1 MKLFFAAVLS
11 GAALAT
17 SISSQAFAQVE
28 SREGIY
34 LQNQILELKHQLQAL
49 QSQGG
54 GSALGAASQ
63 EKGGGGASPDLV
75 PELLDRISVL
85 EDQVRVLRGQVEE
98 LSHTVDRQGQEL
110 GKRID
115 DLKFQVEGGASSG
128 SAAPAGAATK
138 EGGVSPTSPPPTP
151 LGVVGSGP
159 GKTEKPAPKTPEQ
172 LLAES
177 QAALDRHDYATA
189 EKSARAALTRSRGEA
204 ATKAQYLMAEALAG
218 QKNYQ
223 QAALAF
229 DDAYNRARTG
239 PFAPPSLLGLAD
251 SLLNINAKPA
261 ACATLNKLR
270 AEFPNLKGELR
281 QRMAALRERAGC
293 H

>member
-11 GAALAT
+11 GAALAI
-17 SISSQAFAQVE
+17 SLSSQAFAQVE

-34 LQNQILELKHQLQAL
+34 LQNQILELKHQLQML

-54 GSALGAASQ
+54 GSALGAGSQ
-63 EKGGGGASPDLV
+63 EKSGGGPSPDLV

-115 DLKFQVEGGASSG
+115 DLKFQVEGGAS
-128 SAAPAGAATK
+128 AGAAAKAK
-138 EGGVSPTSPPPTP
+138 EGAASPTSAQPTP
-151 LGVVGSGP
+151 LGVPSSGP
-159 GKTEKPAPKTPEQ
+159 PNAEKPAPKTPEQ
-172 LLAES
+172 LLAEA
-177 QAALDRHDYATA
+177 QAALDRHDYVAA

-204 ATKAQYLMAEALAG
+204 ATKAQYVMAEALAG

-239 PFAPPSLLGLAD
+239 PFAAPALLGLAD

-261 ACATLNKLR
+261 SCATLNKLR
-270 AEFPNLKGELR
+270 AEFPNLKSELR
-281 QRMAALRERAGC
+281 QRMAALRERANC
-293 H
+293 R